1 MKFVGSKLEAAGEDI
16 CARITLKLVY
26 MMLWNSH
33 IYSFEPLSLRVFRL
47 HSLASPLQ
55 KELGHFGLVLMSQI
69 TTRPLLFSFNSL
81 VTSRFFLSLS
91 NGVFRNA
98 IHVLIVETLQI
109 APSWNWSYKI
119 KRCCN
124 LQLLELAF
132 QLLYIKKMAGTSLD
146 SCAVIGWFG
155 VVGDTGWAICISLT
169 KSEYCHI
176 TQELVS
182 FIDEECA

>member
-1 MKFVGSKLEAAGEDI
+1 
-16 CARITLKLVY
+16 
-26 MMLWNSH
+26 
-33 IYSFEPLSLRVFRL
+33 
-47 HSLASPLQ
+47 
-55 KELGHFGLVLMSQI
+55 
-69 TTRPLLFSFNSL
+69 
-81 VTSRFFLSLS
+81 
-91 NGVFRNA
+91 
-98 IHVLIVETLQI
+98 
-109 APSWNWSYKI
+109 
-119 KRCCN
+119 
-124 LQLLELAF
+124 LLELAF